1 MVTLSV
7 YSPRSTASNRYKPAS
22 LVVVVRTTPVCTLA
36 ISTVAFGTVDSV
48 GSVTIPVTVPRLVCA
63 GAKGRVSARIRVS
76 TRILAQTSFR
86 NENDLR
92 RVGTAHLSNL
102 SLKGQKGTPSPA
114 EKLSDK
120 RPHLTITRTK
130 QNKTWKSLYV

>member
-7 YSPRSTASNRYKPAS
+7 YSPRSTASNRYRPAS

-48 GSVTIPVTVPRLVCA
+48 GSVMIPVTVPRLVCA
-63 GAKGRVSARIRVS
+63 GAKGRVSARIRVR

-86 NENDLR
+86 DEKDLR
-92 RVGTAHLSNL
+92 RVSMAHLSNL
-102 SLKGQKGTPSPA
+102 SHEGQNGTPSPA
-114 EKLSDK
+114 ERLSDK
-120 RPHLTITRTK
+120 RPDLTTTRTK
-130 QNKTWKSLYV
+130 